1 MTSLFSEN
9 IQAWYQREKR
19 LLPWRSTKNPY
30 FIWLSEVILQQTR
43 VQQGLPYYQKFIE
56 AFPKIEKLAGAYE
69 QDVLNLWQGLGYYSR
84 ARNMHKTAKHVVQ
97 ECQGV
102 FPKNYLELLKLP
114 GIGPYSAAAI
124 ASFAF
129 NEPRAVVDG
138 NVYRVLS
145 RYFNSSI
152 PINKPEGQKFF
163 QKMADELL
171 DQKNPAAHNQAIM
184 ELGALI
190 CSPKKPN
197 CASCPLSDSCEAQY
211 KNAWQQLPVKI
222 GKTKVRNR
230 YLNYF
235 VCLTADQI
243 LVQQRG
249 DKDIWAKMYEFP
261 LIESES
267 LDSEILR
274 EISLIKH
281 VNHKLTHQNLSVHFF
296 KASKSTSERIA
307 PNGFWVLVDDLKTLP
322 LPRVI
327 EKFLDETYK
336 LETK

>member
-1 MTSLFSEN
+1 MTSIFSEN
-9 IQAWYQREKR
+9 IQAWYQQEKR
-19 LLPWRSTKNPY
+19 LLPWRSTNNPF

-43 VQQGLPYYQKFIE
+43 VQQGLPYYQKFVE
-56 AFPKIEKLAGAYE
+56 AFPKIEKLASANE

-84 ARNMHKTAKHVVQ
+84 ARNMHKTAKYVAQ
-97 ECQGV
+97 ECLGV

-114 GIGPYSAAAI
+114 GIGPYTAAAI

-145 RYFNSSI
+145 RYFNSNT

-163 QKMADELL
+163 QKIADELL
-171 DQKNPAAHNQAIM
+171 DQKNPAIHNQAIM

-190 CSPKKPN
+190 CLPKKPK
-197 CASCPLSDSCEAQY
+197 CSSCPLSDSCEAHY
-211 KNAWQQLPVKI
+211 NNSWTQLPVKI
-222 GKTKVRNR
+222 GKTKVKNR

-235 VCLTADQI
+235 ICLKDNQI
-243 LVQQRG
+243 LMQQRL

-261 LIESES
+261 LIESER
-267 LDSEILR
+267 LDSEIHS

-296 KASKSTSERIA
+296 KASASLAERIA
-307 PNGFWVLVDDLKTLP
+307 PSGLWVFINDLKTIP

-327 EKFLDETYK
+327 EKILNDTYN